1 MKFIQILVI
10 VLALFACIASRRSRT
25 RGPIYN
31 KINGAVCAG
40 KYTDEKGCDG
50 SKVCKWDK
58 NSCRISKKKLF
69 FLGFNGLK
77 KLVTFAIENK
87 EYLQLAKEVVSRRKR
102 LH

>member
-10 VLALFACIASRRSRT
+10 VLALFSSIASRRSKT
-25 RGPIYN
+25 RGPIYD
-31 KINGAVCAG
+31 KINNAVCNG
-40 KYTDEKGCDG
+40 RYTDEKGCDG

-58 NSCRISKKKLF
+58 NSCRISKMKLF
-69 FLGFNGLK
+69 HQGFSGLK
-77 KLVTFAIENK
+77 KLVTFAIEHK